1 MVAPEFGAVAEYAAP
16 TGDTWGS
23 EWPGAAAP
31 AAAVEGQAGAEW
43 TAAGLNALIFLE
55 SKIVLGL
62 IAKQRK
68 VASI

>member
-43 TAAGLNALIFLE
+43 TAAGLNALLYFL
-55 SKIVLGL
+55 K
-62 IAKQRK
+62 AKLY
-68 VASI
+68 